1 LKLIS
6 NRINKVIVS
15 VHYYKISDLLFNEIV
30 EDRKENKLTI
40 EELAKKFNVGVNKLK
55 NEFKERNL
63 IIKRIR

>member
-1 LKLIS
+1 
-6 NRINKVIVS
+6 VIVS